1 MSHAPSR
8 TDQLAGVLTTPVTLA
23 QRLLPASPTPVAL
36 ATSALALAGLVEW
49 PVAAALGLG
58 YLALRGRRAPHRNTT
73 KPPPNPSAPRTGAAP
88 TTGR

>member
-58 YLALRGRRAPHRNTT
+58 YLALRGGRTPH
-73 KPPPNPSAPRTGAAP
+73 
-88 TTGR
+88 

>member
-1 MSHAPSR
+1 MSNPTNPSPDGQAGTVSPAPSR

-36 ATSALALAGLVEW
+36 ATGALALAGLVEW

-58 YLALRGRRAPHRNTT
+58 YLALRGWRTPH
-73 KPPPNPSAPRTGAAP
+73 
-88 TTGR
+88 